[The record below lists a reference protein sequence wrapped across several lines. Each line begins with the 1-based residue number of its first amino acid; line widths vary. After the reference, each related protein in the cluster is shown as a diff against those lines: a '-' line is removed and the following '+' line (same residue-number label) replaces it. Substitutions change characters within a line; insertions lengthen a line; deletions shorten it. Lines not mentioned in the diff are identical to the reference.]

1 MNVITTTILRN
12 NLADALKRAE
22 KKKEYLLVS
31 KKGKITSALVNIDLL
46 EDLLAMVNPSYV
58 KSIKKAREEYK
69 KGQVYS
75 HEEVFGDINA

>member
-12 NLADALKRAE
+12 NLADVLKRVE